1 MGRILSR
8 HFSDIN
14 PRLVF
19 NLGKIISQICV
30 GQSGDLNLIGDAGLQ
45 IGQKLDAQAV
55 SKEYY
60 GAAKNCKIEI
70 FVCQGSRHPQ

>member
-14 PRLVF
+14 PRLVL

-30 GQSGDLNLIGDAGLQ
+30 RQSEDLNLIGAAGLQ

-55 SKEYY
+55 SKEYS
-60 GAAKNCKIEI
+60 GAAKYCKIEI
-70 FVCQGSRHPQ
+70 FVCQGRRHPQ